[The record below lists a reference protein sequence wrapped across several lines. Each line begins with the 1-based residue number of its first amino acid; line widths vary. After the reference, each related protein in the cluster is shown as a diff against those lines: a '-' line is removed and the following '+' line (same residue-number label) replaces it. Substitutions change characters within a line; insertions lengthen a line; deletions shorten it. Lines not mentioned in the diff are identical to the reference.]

1 MYCKIQTLLIFG
13 ALTLLTQT
21 RLSSGKSAKNAE
33 MPNCQNF
40 SAGVILNENDV
51 HGTWHLLHFR
61 TEQSRGTS
69 VDKHCVEF
77 TPMTDTERKD
87 LENQISQYVENLQW
101 ENLSLKMQI
110 PCSQVN
116 LNKTRNYYLERLE
129 SNGSYRT
136 LQMPQ
141 RSARLDLADFHRY
154 PMRLKIIEK
163 QYLGMMDC
171 HEKFVFLL
179 GKQAPTDKAIDDRLQ
194 KMIESF
200 WPEDN

>member
-1 MYCKIQTLLIFG
+1 MT
-13 ALTLLTQT
+13 
-21 RLSSGKSAKNAE
+21 S
-33 MPNCQNF
+33 
-40 SAGVILNENDV
+40 
-51 HGTWHLLHFR
+51 
-61 TEQSRGTS
+61 TELGTS
-69 VDKHCVEF
+69 CISEQNSQ
-77 TPMTDTERKD
+77 
-87 LENQISQYVENLQW
+87 ENQISQYVENLQW

-129 SNGSYRT
+129 SN
-136 LQMPQ
+136 
-141 RSARLDLADFHRY
+141 ARLDLADFHRY